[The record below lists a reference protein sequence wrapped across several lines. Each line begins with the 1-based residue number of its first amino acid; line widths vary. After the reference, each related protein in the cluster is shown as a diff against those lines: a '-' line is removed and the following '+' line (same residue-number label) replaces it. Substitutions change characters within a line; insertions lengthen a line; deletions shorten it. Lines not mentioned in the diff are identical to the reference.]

1 MRGENR
7 LLDRSLASQLEA
19 VGQRIYANKCLGIT
33 KRNSVS
39 KEDSMSSLRLWIS
52 LGILVLL
59 LTACST
65 QYPETCPSS
74 TPVGLANADEIA
86 SDDSLPFRFPL
97 DESPI
102 DDNLYFGWFG
112 VSNECTP
119 DIVDCYEYPERKF
132 HAAEDYKRPAGTPVY
147 AMADGI
153 ISYSGRA
160 GGYGWLILIDHPQ
173 ANLYSLYGH
182 LSPSRWKLK
191 AGTDV
196 ERGDLIAYLGDSD
209 ENGGSKE
216 QPLDTH
222 LHFGIRA
229 GQIADYPAK
238 GEWRYMGGWIK
249 LCPQDVGWLQPSLVI
264 TSQEIP
270 AGGYPQ
276 PQVGFLTRW
285 GLDLLIA
292 SLFTIGGVIMLVNA
306 YRKKTRFLLL
316 VPGFFVIVAGIVFHN
331 NGLVRELH
339 VASDWDS
346 DSGCWN
352 LLFHPTTH
360 YKAT

>member
-1 MRGENR
+1 
-7 LLDRSLASQLEA
+7 
-19 VGQRIYANKCLGIT
+19 
-33 KRNSVS
+33 
-39 KEDSMSSLRLWIS
+39 MSSLRLWIS

-74 TPVGLANADEIA
+74 TPVGLANANEIA

-119 DIVDCYEYPERKF
+119 DIVDCYEYPDRLF
-132 HAAEDYKRPAGTPVY
+132 HAAEDYKRPAGTSVY

-153 ISYSGRA
+153 ISFSGPA

-191 AGTDV
+191 AGTEV
-196 ERGDLIAYLGDSD
+196 QRGDLIAYLGDSD

-216 QPLDTH
+216 QPVDTH

-229 GQIADYPAK
+229 GQTTDYPAK

-249 LCPQDVGWLQPSLVI
+249 PCPQDVGWLQPSLVI

-292 SLFTIGGVIMLVNA
+292 SLFTIGGVRFIVA
-306 YRKKTRFLLL
+306 SSKKTRFLLL
-316 VPGFFVIVAGIVFHN
+316 IPGFIAIVAGIVLHN
-331 NGLVRELH
+331 NGLIRSYMLLVIGILILAVGIYYYIRRPITKLH
-339 VASDWDS
+339 DRSQIS
-346 DSGCWN
+346 
-352 LLFHPTTH
+352 
-360 YKAT
+360 

>member
-1 MRGENR
+1 
-7 LLDRSLASQLEA
+7 
-19 VGQRIYANKCLGIT
+19 
-33 KRNSVS
+33 
-39 KEDSMSSLRLWIS
+39 MSSLRLWIG
-52 LGILVLL
+52 LGILFLL

-86 SDDSLPFRFPL
+86 SDESLPFRFPL

-102 DDNLYFGWFG
+102 DDNLNFGWFG

-119 DIVDCYEYPERKF
+119 DIVDCYEYPDRLF
-132 HAAEDYKRPAGTPVY
+132 HAAEDYKRPAGTSVY

-153 ISYSGRA
+153 ISFSGPA

-182 LSPSRWKLK
+182 LSPSRWKLA
-191 AGTDV
+191 AGTEV

-216 QPLDTH
+216 QPLVTH

-229 GQIADYPAK
+229 GQITDYPAK
-238 GEWRYMGGWIK
+238 GEWRYMAGWIK

-264 TSQEIP
+264 TRQEIP

-276 PQVGFLTRW
+276 PKVDFLIRMGF
-285 GLDLLIA
+285 DLILA
-292 SLFTIGGVIMLVNA
+292 SLYTIGGVFFILTN
-306 YRKKTRFLLL
+306 RKKTRFLLL
-316 VPGFFVIVAGIVFHN
+316 IPGFVAIVAGIIFQN
-331 NGLVRELH
+331 KGLLR
-339 VASDWDS
+339 S
-346 DSGCWN
+346 N
-352 LLFHPTTH
+352 LLLVIGILILVVGIYYCIRRPVTKHH
-360 YKAT
+360 DRS

>member
-1 MRGENR
+1 MPWEK
-7 LLDRSLASQLEA
+7 L
-19 VGQRIYANKCLGIT
+19 GQKGV
-33 KRNSVS
+33 SV
-39 KEDSMSSLRLWIS
+39 SSLRLLIS
-52 LGILVLL
+52 QGLLVLL
-59 LTACST
+59 LTACNPK
-65 QYPETCPSS
+65 YPETCPSS
-74 TPVGLANADEIA
+74 TPVGLSNANEIS
-86 SDDSLPFRFPL
+86 SDDILPFRFPL

-119 DIVDCYEYPERKF
+119 EIADCFEYPERKF

-153 ISYSGRA
+153 ISYSGQA
-160 GGYGWLILIDHPQ
+160 GGYGWLILIDHPK

-191 AGTDV
+191 AGTEV

-209 ENGGSKE
+209 ENGGSQE
-216 QPLDTH
+216 QPVDTH

-229 GQIADYPAK
+229 GQTMDYPAI
-238 GEWRYMGGWIK
+238 GERRYMGGWIK
-249 LCPQDVGWLQPSLVI
+249 LCPEDVGWLQPSLVI

-285 GLDLLIA
+285 GLDLLVT
-292 SLFTIGGVIMLVNA
+292 SLYTIGGASMLISSS
-306 YRKKTRFLLL
+306 RKNTRFLL
-316 VPGFFVIVAGIVFHN
+316 PIQGIIAIVAGIILHNKGLMRSYMLVVFGTLTLAAGIHIFIRRS
-331 NGLVRELH
+331 LTKLPDRST
-339 VASDWDS
+339 AS
-346 DSGCWN
+346 
-352 LLFHPTTH
+352 
-360 YKAT
+360 

>member
-1 MRGENR
+1 M
-7 LLDRSLASQLEA
+7 
-19 VGQRIYANKCLGIT
+19 
-33 KRNSVS
+33 
-39 KEDSMSSLRLWIS
+39 
-52 LGILVLL
+52 
-59 LTACST
+59 
-65 QYPETCPSS
+65 
-74 TPVGLANADEIA
+74 ANANEIA

-147 AMADGI
+147 AMADGT
-153 ISYSGRA
+153 ISFSGRA

-229 GQIADYPAK
+229 GQTADYPAK

-276 PQVGFLTRW
+276 PKVGFLTRW

-292 SLFTIGGVIMLVNA
+292 SLCTIGGVLF
-306 YRKKTRFLLL
+306 YRYKQEEDTLLIAN
-316 VPGFFVIVAGIVFHN
+316 PG
-331 NGLVRELH
+331 LH
-339 VASDWDS
+339 CNCGRDCVS
-346 DSGCWN
+346 
-352 LLFHPTTH
+352 
-360 YKAT
+360 